1 MVTLPAAEAVE
12 SLIREYG
19 KLVFHTIYAM
29 TGDWELS
36 QDLTQETFL
45 SALRA
50 IDAAR
55 EASGPQFHA
64 RTWLMRIALNVVRMQ
79 RRRNVLIRLVPF
91 SQVWREDDEGPTPG
105 ADGMQEQAFSVQ
117 PAGYGARMPVD
128 PADVIPER
136 EAVGRALA
144 SVPETR
150 ASRCSSPSSEGSPS
164 PKSRRSSSCGRMR
177 FGSVDASE
185 LRTKESRKSVG
196 QLLARHPLYVRP
208 PASWPSRRRVVDGT
222 DQVVAPEKPVASS
235 WSGPGRTGALH
246 RKRGRSGRLRRR
258 FRTHA

>member
-79 RRRNVLIRLVPF
+79 RRRNALIRLVPF
-91 SQVWREDDEGPTPG
+91 SEVQRKDDEEG
-105 ADGMQEQAFSVQ
+105 AADSDGVQIHAASVQ
-117 PAGYGARMPVD
+117 PVGYGAKLPVD

-144 SVPETR
+144 SVPETPR
-150 ASRCSSPSSEGSPS
+150 VPLLLSVVGRFSISEIAKILQLREDAVRQRGCVRTENKGIKKKCWATSRPPSSI
-164 PKSRRSSSCGRMR
+164 C
-177 FGSVDASE
+177 
-185 LRTKESRKSVG
+185 
-196 QLLARHPLYVRP
+196 
-208 PASWPSRRRVVDGT
+208 
-222 DQVVAPEKPVASS
+222 
-235 WSGPGRTGALH
+235 
-246 RKRGRSGRLRRR
+246 
-258 FRTHA
+258 

>member
-144 SVPETR
+144 SVPETPR
-150 ASRCSSPSSEGSPS
+150 VPLLLSVVGRFSISEIAKILQLREDAVRQRGCVRTENKGIKKKCWATSRPPSSI
-164 PKSRRSSSCGRMR
+164 C
-177 FGSVDASE
+177 
-185 LRTKESRKSVG
+185 
-196 QLLARHPLYVRP
+196 
-208 PASWPSRRRVVDGT
+208 
-222 DQVVAPEKPVASS
+222 
-235 WSGPGRTGALH
+235 
-246 RKRGRSGRLRRR
+246 
-258 FRTHA
+258 

>member
-1 MVTLPAAEAVE
+1 MPSNKEPERAQREERMVTLPAAEAVE

-79 RRRNVLIRLVPF
+79 
-91 SQVWREDDEGPTPG
+91 
-105 ADGMQEQAFSVQ
+105 

-144 SVPETR
+144 SVPETPR
-150 ASRCSSPSSEGSPS
+150 VPLLLSVVGRFSISEIAKILQLREDAVRQRGCVRTENKGIKKKCWATSRPPSSI
-164 PKSRRSSSCGRMR
+164 C
-177 FGSVDASE
+177 
-185 LRTKESRKSVG
+185 
-196 QLLARHPLYVRP
+196 
-208 PASWPSRRRVVDGT
+208 
-222 DQVVAPEKPVASS
+222 
-235 WSGPGRTGALH
+235 
-246 RKRGRSGRLRRR
+246 
-258 FRTHA
+258 

>member
-64 RTWLMRIALNVVRMQ
+64 RAWLMRIALNVVRMQ
-79 RRRNVLIRLVPF
+79 RRRNALIRLVPF
-91 SQVWREDDEGPTPG
+91 SQVWREDDEGPTAG
-105 ADGMQEQAFSVQ
+105 ADGMQERAFSVQ

-144 SVPETR
+144 SVPETLRVPLLLSVVGGFSISEIAKILQLREDAVRQRLSR
-150 ASRCSSPSSEGSPS
+150 ARKAFGQSYAQESGEVVRVAQTEHMKSS
-164 PKSRRSSSCGRMR
+164 
-177 FGSVDASE
+177 
-185 LRTKESRKSVG
+185 KERW
-196 QLLARHPLYVRP
+196 QADTWTLEFLPNLAP
-208 PASWPSRRRVVDGT
+208 
-222 DQVVAPEKPVASS
+222 
-235 WSGPGRTGALH
+235 
-246 RKRGRSGRLRRR
+246 
-258 FRTHA
+258 